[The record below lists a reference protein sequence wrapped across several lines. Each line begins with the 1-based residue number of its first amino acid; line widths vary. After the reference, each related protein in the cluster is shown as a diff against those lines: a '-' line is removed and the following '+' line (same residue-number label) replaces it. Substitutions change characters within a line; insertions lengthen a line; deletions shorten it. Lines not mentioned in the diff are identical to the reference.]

1 MEKQAERDAIQR
13 QKEEEEALRK
23 QVNLEVKEKQKSAL
37 DMQRHNV
44 EDKVRKEA
52 DQVKHEKQQQKDFM
66 HVMRYQE
73 TLKNNSLKQMIRSQQ
88 SEAKEKKQRELMEKQ
103 LRAKQQIEDKMMKE
117 ESKRIEHQHMLERM
131 EREELELIQRL

>member
-13 QKEEEEALRK
+13 QKEDEEALRK

-37 DMQRHNV
+37 DMQRRNV

-117 ESKRIEHQHMLERM
+117 ESKRIEHQHMIERM

>member
-13 QKEEEEALRK
+13 QKEDEEALRK

-37 DMQRHNV
+37 DMQRRNV

-117 ESKRIEHQHMLERM
+117 ESKRIEHQHMIERM
-131 EREELELIQRL
+131 EREELELTQRL

>member
-1 MEKQAERDAIQR
+1 
-13 QKEEEEALRK
+13 
-23 QVNLEVKEKQKSAL
+23 VKEKQKSAL
-37 DMQRHNV
+37 DMQRRNV

-117 ESKRIEHQHMLERM
+117 ESKRIEHQHMIERM

>member
-1 MEKQAERDAIQR
+1 MEKQVERDSIQR

-37 DMQRHNV
+37 EMQRRNV

-73 TLKNNSLKQMIRSQQ
+73 TLKNNSLKQMIRSQ
-88 SEAKEKKQRELMEKQ
+88 
-103 LRAKQQIEDKMMKE
+103 
-117 ESKRIEHQHMLERM
+117 
-131 EREELELIQRL
+131 

>member
-37 DMQRHNV
+37 DMQRRNV

-52 DQVKHEKQQQKDFM
+52 DQVKHEKQ
-66 HVMRYQE
+66 
-73 TLKNNSLKQMIRSQQ
+73 
-88 SEAKEKKQRELMEKQ
+88 
-103 LRAKQQIEDKMMKE
+103 
-117 ESKRIEHQHMLERM
+117 
-131 EREELELIQRL
+131 

>member
-37 DMQRHNV
+37 DMQRRNV

-103 LRAKQQIEDKMMKE
+103 LRAKQ
-117 ESKRIEHQHMLERM
+117 
-131 EREELELIQRL
+131 